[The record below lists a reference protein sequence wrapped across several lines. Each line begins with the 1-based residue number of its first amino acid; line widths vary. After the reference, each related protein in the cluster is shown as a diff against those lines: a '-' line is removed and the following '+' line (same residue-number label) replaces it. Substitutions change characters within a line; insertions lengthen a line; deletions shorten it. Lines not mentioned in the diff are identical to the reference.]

1 MSARPLP
8 QLVSAVPAGPARVGW
23 AGDVLAGCEAKAA
36 SLYIHVPFCFHKC
49 HYCDFYSIVDTRD
62 RQDAFTQ
69 RLIRELRAIA
79 PFAQRP
85 LETIFVGG
93 GTPSLLRVDLW
104 REVLRA
110 LHGEF
115 DLSLMRDAAR
125 GEFTVECNPETLTP
139 ELLETLRA
147 GDVSRVSIG
156 AQSFHAQHLKT
167 LERWHDPANVAKA
180 VSLARAA
187 GIERQSLDL
196 IYAIPGQTMADLD
209 ADLDQALS
217 LQTEHLSAYTL
228 TYEPNTAMTA
238 RLKKGEFRKADE
250 DLEADMFER
259 VLARLRAAGLDR
271 YEVSNFSKLGSE
283 CRHNLAYWR
292 QHNWLAA
299 GPSASGHLAGHRWK
313 NLPRLD
319 DYLSR
324 ERDGFAAVTDHE
336 PPDARRNLGEW
347 IWTALRTRE
356 GLDAGSVLA
365 KVGQLSNAQVV
376 ETRLRA
382 CVEHHRDAGNL
393 CVQSVDEPARIRL
406 TDRGFLIADRIAV
419 DFLDALD

>member
-1 MSARPLP
+1 MTARPLP
-8 QLVSAVPAGPARVGW
+8 QLASSPPALGW
-23 AGDVLAGCEAKAA
+23 AGDLFAGCQAKAA

-69 RLIRELRAIA
+69 RLVRELRALA

-104 REVLRA
+104 REVLRVLA
-110 LHGEF
+110 GEF
-115 DLSLMRDAAR
+115 DLSLMHDPSQ
-125 GEFTVECNPETLTP
+125 GEFTVECNPETLTS

-147 GDVSRVSIG
+147 GGVSRVSIG

-180 VSLARAA
+180 VALARVA
-187 GIERQSLDL
+187 GIRRQSLDL
-196 IYAIPGQTMADLD
+196 IYAIPGQTIAELD
-209 ADLDQALS
+209 ADLDAALA
-217 LQTEHLSAYTL
+217 LETEHLSAYTL
-228 TYEPNTAMTA
+228 TFEPNTAMTA

-250 DLEADMFER
+250 DLEADMFEH
-259 VLARLRAAGLDR
+259 VLSRLRAAGLDR
-271 YEVSNFSKLGSE
+271 YEVSNFARPGAE

-292 QHNWLAA
+292 QRNWLAT
-299 GPSASGHLAGHRWK
+299 GPSASGHIGGHRWK

-324 ERDGFAAVTDHE
+324 ERDGFAAITDYE
-336 PPDARRNLGEW
+336 TPDPKRNLGEW

-356 GLDAGSVLA
+356 GLDAASVFA
-365 KVGQLSNAQVV
+365 RTEALSDAGIIAP
-376 ETRLRA
+376 RLRA
-382 CVEHHRDAGNL
+382 CIQRHRDARNL
-393 CVQSVDEPARIRL
+393 YDPSSDTPERIRL
-406 TDRGFLIADRIAV
+406 TDQGFLIADRIAV
-419 DFLDALD
+419 DFLHALD